1 MTKEEKT
8 NVCADGGAEFTL
20 LSIGEKVYKLSVG
33 NITYVTPVISNGSS
47 FYIDT
52 NGHYSASDTNG
63 HYSASIKFKN
73 SDNEK
78 NLSIPESGKF
88 TLITENGLCNVEY
101 DKWNK
106 EKDGFYTF
114 KVLNSPTFELAN

>member
-8 NVCADGGAEFTL
+8 NVCANGGAEFTL

-33 NITYVTPVISNGSS
+33 NIAYVTPVIPNGSS
-47 FYIDT
+47 FSI
-52 NGHYSASDTNG
+52 DTNG

-73 SDNEK
+73 TDNEK

-106 EKDGFYTF
+106 KKDGFYTC

>member
-1 MTKEEKT
+1 MNLKMTKEEKT
-8 NVCADGGAEFTL
+8 NVCANGGTEFTL

-33 NITYVTPVISNGSS
+33 MIPVIPNGSS
-47 FYIDT
+47 FSI
-52 NGHYSASDTNG
+52 DTNG

-73 SDNEK
+73 TDNEK

-106 EKDGFYTF
+106 EKDGFYTCR
-114 KVLNSPTFELAN
+114 VLNSPKIEWAN